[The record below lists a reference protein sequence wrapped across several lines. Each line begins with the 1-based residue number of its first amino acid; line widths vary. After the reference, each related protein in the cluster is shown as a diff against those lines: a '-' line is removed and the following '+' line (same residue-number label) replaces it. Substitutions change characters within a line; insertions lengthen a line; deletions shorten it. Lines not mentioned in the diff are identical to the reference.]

1 MKNRTFSTLFILILG
16 FLLAGCASQ
25 SENLNGM
32 RVGTPQFE
40 DCAGV
45 YKLYPAADLRR
56 GDSPSGY
63 KPVYISH
70 YGRHGSRYLIYDSQY
85 VHVAAVLGKAYED
98 GKLTAFGKDVY
109 DRYMAIYPQL
119 KGRADELTQIGMKQ
133 PRVIA
138 KRMYHSYPEIFGSDP
153 VIEAYTTMTGR
164 TMLTMAGFCESLKEE
179 DPELNIFQEATILNI
194 RKLNPYHVAANAIP
208 DEERASFKG
217 PKATWLEGYKAYMEE
232 VIDPSAFIARLFTD
246 AEYVSGICV
255 PSEFMRNLRYVAVH
269 LQGTDQCSVSF
280 ADVFTEEELDILWEC
295 DNITYYMEKGH
306 GFNSSRCPLYSYHML
321 EALIEDADKALS
333 SDTPVVHLRF
343 GHDGCMI
350 ALFALMDIEGWNGH
364 AESFA
369 EIRNVFGNWRTPM
382 GANFQMVFYRGGAEN
397 DVLMRFYINEV
408 PYPLPLEEVGNMFYR
423 WSDFKHV
430 YTERVKVTKERLQIR
445 Y

>member
-1 MKNRTFSTLFILILG
+1 MNKLLSALSVLILA
-16 FLLAGCASQ
+16 LLAAGCASD
-25 SENLNGM
+25 SEKFNGM

-40 DCAGV
+40 EYAGV
-45 YKLYPAADLRR
+45 YRLYPAADLRR
-56 GDSPSGY
+56 GDCPKGY

-85 VHVAAVLGKAYED
+85 VQVADVLKKAYED
-98 GKLTAFGKDVY
+98 GKLTAFGKDVH
-109 DRYMAIYPQL
+109 DRYMSIYPQL

-138 KRMYHSYPEIFGSDP
+138 KRMYHSYPEIFGADP

-194 RKLNPYHVAANAIP
+194 RKLNPYHAAANVIP
-208 DEERASFKG
+208 EEERASFKG

-232 VIDPSAFIARLFTD
+232 VIDPSAFISRLFTD
-246 AEYVSGICV
+246 AEYVSEICV
-255 PSEFMRNLRYVAVH
+255 PSEFMRNLRYVAIH
-269 LQGTDQCSVSF
+269 LQGTDQCSTSF
-280 ADVFTEEELDILWEC
+280 TDVFTDEELAVLWEC

-306 GFNSSRCPLYSYHML
+306 GFNSSRCPIYSYHML
-321 EALIEDADKALS
+321 EALIEDAEKALS
-333 SDTPVVHLRF
+333 SESPTVHLRF

-350 ALFALMDIEGWNGH
+350 ALFALMDVEGWNAH

-369 EIRNVFGNWRTPM
+369 EIKNVFGNWRTPM
-382 GANFQMVFYRGGAEN
+382 AANFQMVFYRGGAGN
-397 DVLMRFYINEV
+397 DVLMRFYLNEE

-423 WSDFKHV
+423 WSDFKQV
-430 YTERVKVTKERLQIR
+430 YMDKVRWAAGYLAR
-445 Y
+445 SR